1 MAPASLRN
9 IPTNLIMGFLGVG
22 KTTAIL
28 SLIEQKPPNET
39 WAVLVNEFGKV
50 GIDGAV
56 YQAHGVAVSE
66 IPGGC
71 MCCAAG
77 APLQV
82 GINQLL
88 RSARPDRLLIEPS
101 GVGHPHRVLQT
112 LQGGSFRSVLDL
124 RAAICLVDPRNLADE
139 RYTGNENF
147 TDQIAVSDVLV
158 ANKTDLANSQEL
170 ARFEQLANAA
180 TPPKTVVAKTSHG
193 RLQTDWLD
201 LPHDPAR
208 KAQHPQ
214 FHQSGH
220 AEELQSC
227 GWTLPAEMIFS
238 YNKLTAW
245 LADVSARR
253 IKGLLNTQR
262 GMVLVNETRL
272 TPIAASNENRLEIL
286 AENPD
291 CAKLKKQLESLQL

>member
-1 MAPASLRN
+1 
-9 IPTNLIMGFLGVG
+9 MGFLGVG

-50 GIDGAV
+50 GIDGAI
-56 YQAHGVAVSE
+56 YKAHGVAVKE

-88 RSARPDRLLIEPS
+88 KSARPDRLLIEPS

-112 LQGGSFRSVLDL
+112 LQGESFRSVLDL
-124 RAAICLVDPRNLADE
+124 RSAICLVDPRNLADE

-158 ANKTDLANSQEL
+158 ANKTDLANSQEQ

-180 TPPKTVVAKTSHG
+180 TPPKSLVAQTRHG
-193 RLQTDWLD
+193 RLQIDWLD
-201 LPHDPAR
+201 LPHNPAR

-214 FHQSGH
+214 FHQPGH

-227 GWTLPAEMIFS
+227 GWILPVEMIFS
-238 YNKLTAW
+238 YDKLTAW
-245 LADVSARR
+245 LADLSAQR
-253 IKGLLNTQR
+253 IKGLLNTER
-262 GMVLVNETRL
+262 GAMVINETRL
-272 TPIAASNENRLEIL
+272 TPIAASRENRMEIL